1 MTLKDQIER
10 QLETKLNE
18 WKTEIDKAE
27 AEARAAE
34 AKAEAEHADAEAKK
48 AAWQKADELK
58 RQLEKGEKKLAELK
72 NATEDGWESLKDEIN
87 RLVA

>member
-1 MTLKDQIER
+1 
-10 QLETKLNE
+10 
-18 WKTEIDKAE
+18 
-27 AEARAAE
+27 AAE